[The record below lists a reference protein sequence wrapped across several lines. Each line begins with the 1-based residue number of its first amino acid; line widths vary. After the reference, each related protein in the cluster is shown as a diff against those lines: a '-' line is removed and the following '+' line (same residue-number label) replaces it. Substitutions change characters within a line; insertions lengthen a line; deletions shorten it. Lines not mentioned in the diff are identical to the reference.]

1 MSYKDPSIAA
11 AMRQFEMEP
20 ALLVVREIVPQD
32 HAEKV
37 LLAAIIRRAAYDLAL
52 YKGDRRSLARSLYQ
66 QARDWIFEDNDIIG
80 EDWQDS
86 FMTFRNLCWLLN
98 RDPAK
103 LRREIL
109 KLKKKDV
116 RQYDMFDGHS
126 AHRV

>member
-1 MSYKDPSIAA
+1 MSHKDPTIAA

-20 ALLVVREIVPQD
+20 ALLVVREVIPQD

-52 YKGDRRSLARSLYQ
+52 YKGDRRSIARSLYQ
-66 QARDWIFEDNDIIG
+66 QAKEWIFSDQETVGD
-80 EDWQDS
+80 DWKDS

-98 RDPAK
+98 RDPVK
-103 LRREIL
+103 LRQDIL

-126 AHRV
+126 ANRV